1 MNRVVA
7 ISREFGSGGRTIGKK
22 VAGKLDIP
30 CYDYEIITEI
40 AKKSGL
46 AEEYIRERGE
56 YTASSGF
63 GSLFGGRDYNG
74 HSLQDEVR

>member
-30 CYDYEIITEI
+30 CYD
-40 AKKSGL
+40 
-46 AEEYIRERGE
+46 R
-56 YTASSGF
+56 
-63 GSLFGGRDYNG
+63 
-74 HSLQDEVR
+74 